1 VPSRRSRSRKLRKR
15 VARPAAGLLNEIS
28 ALLRETLGLPRG
40 VLPLARLLADE
51 RDVTQ
56 EQLGR
61 ALDQLFA
68 QLYRHPLVGQTERAT
83 QFLRSRRLIPN
94 EQSTEELI
102 RFVIDQ
108 LVERSPVQVPDA
120 VVDEFWNFFDE
131 LFSSPELKGL
141 GELTLDMVRLVL
153 RTYEP
158 LLVELLNLLKA
169 SRRFSAW
176 QRDELMKRL
185 SIVRRDAAIMRRQIR
200 ALRHIKPFFQADPKD
215 FRAQAQIVAQMVRE
229 FGPFFVKMAQA
240 AAANADF
247 LPEEIARELEVFHED
262 VPPMNREEV
271 LQAFRECYG
280 QEPDKLYMGFD
291 ADKPI
296 RSGSIG
302 SIYLAKKPFNVNGQ
316 EVLQPVIIKVGRHNI
331 DREFTIGKLVL
342 GLAIMSSQY
351 WAPHSKLTPFLRA
364 MQEQVDEFIAGFQQE
379 LDFQEEARIQALF
392 YERSRDSVVWRVPAL
407 YHASHRI
414 LEMEYL
420 GDAMSLTRALERLP
434 ARRRRRFQRRLSE
447 RFLYTV
453 LYHVFFYGE
462 CHGDLH
468 PGNIMVDGNGDLYL
482 IDWGNSVQLAGKWPP
497 VWRYLVGAV
506 LADPDRL
513 ADALIEISTQP
524 EANARRRDEIRAL
537 LQETLHKKRVV
548 TLRRSNFLWLLARE
562 GWRGLHRRGQTVL
575 QLMSNTQQLG
585 LVLRSDYLHLSRSL
599 FAAAGSFASL
609 YEGGG
614 SRYALW
620 RDLFLGLGRFPW
632 VLTRDKLDV
641 RVRRLRDRV
650 LEKLPLPG
658 LQRRYALQR
667 VLRQLH
673 GLQPPSGTDAG
684 RHVA

>member
-1 VPSRRSRSRKLRKR
+1 MPSRAVRQKKAHKR
-15 VARPAAGLLNEIS
+15 PRARRGTPLLSELS
-28 ALLRETLGLPRG
+28 ALTRQTLGLSRG
-40 VLPLARLLADE
+40 LMPLARLLAHD

-56 EQLGR
+56 DQLSAVIDKLFEQLY
-61 ALDQLFA
+61 L
-68 QLYRHPLVGQTERAT
+68 HPLVDQTGRVT
-83 QFLRSRRLIPN
+83 QFLRSRKLIPN

-108 LVERSPVQVPDA
+108 LVERSPVQVPQP

-158 LLVELLNLLKA
+158 QLVELVNLLKT
-169 SRRFSAW
+169 SRRFNAW
-176 QRDELMKRL
+176 QRDELFKRL
-185 SIVRRDAAIMRRQIR
+185 NIIRNDVGIMRRQIK

-215 FRAQAQIVAQMVRE
+215 FTGQAQIVAQMVRE

-247 LPEEIARELEVFHED
+247 LPNEIARELEVFRED
-262 VPPMNREEV
+262 VAPMGREEV

-291 ADKPI
+291 PDKPI

-302 SIYLAKKPFNVNGQ
+302 SIYLAKKPFTVDGQ
-316 EVLQPVIIKVGRHNI
+316 EILQPVIIKVGRHNL

-351 WAPHSKLTPFLRA
+351 WAPHTKLAPFLRA
-364 MQEQVDEFIAGFQQE
+364 LQEQADEFVAGFQRE
-379 LDFQEEARIQALF
+379 LDFHEEARVQALF
-392 YERSRDSVVWRVPAL
+392 YERSQDSVVWRVPAL

-420 GDAMSLTRALERLP
+420 GDATSLARALDQLP
-434 ARRRRRFQRRLSE
+434 LSKRRRFQKRLSE

-468 PGNIMVDGNGDLYL
+468 PGNIMVDRNGDLYM
-482 IDWGNSVQLAGKWPP
+482 IDWGNSVQLGGKWPA

-506 LADPDRL
+506 MADPDRL
-513 ADALIEISTQP
+513 TDALIEISTQP
-524 EANARRRDEIRAL
+524 EQNHKRRREIRAL
-537 LQETLHKKRVV
+537 LQETLHKKQVA
-548 TLRRSNFLWLLARE
+548 TLRRSNFLWLLAKG
-562 GWRGLHRRGQTVL
+562 GWKGIHRRGQSVL
-575 QLMSNTQQLG
+575 QLMSNTQHLG
-585 LVLRSDYLHLSRSL
+585 LVVRSDYLHLSRSL
-599 FAAAGSFASL
+599 FSAAGSFATL
-609 YEGGG
+609 YEG
-614 SRYALW
+614 STRLTLW

-632 VLTRDKLDV
+632 ILTRDKVDV
-641 RVRRLRDRV
+641 RVRHLRERV
-650 LEKLPLPG
+650 LDKLPLPG
-658 LQRRYALQR
+658 MQRRRAIKQM
-667 VLRQLH
+667 VKSVG
-673 GLQPPSGTDAG
+673 GLATTRDSHA
-684 RHVA
+684 A

>member
-1 VPSRRSRSRKLRKR
+1 MASRNARKR
-15 VARPAAGLLNEIS
+15 RNRSDRVRSAPPPGALGELS
-28 ALLRETLGLPRG
+28 ALTRETLGLSRG
-40 VLPLARLLADE
+40 LVPLARLLASE
-51 RDVTQ
+51 HDVT
-56 EQLGR
+56 R
-61 ALDQLFA
+61 DQLAQAIDRLFV
-68 QLYRHPLVGQTERAT
+68 QLYRHPLVDQTGRVT

-102 RFVIDQ
+102 RYVVDQ
-108 LVERSPVQVPDA
+108 LVARSPVQVPPA
-120 VVDEFWNFFDE
+120 VIDEFWNFFDE

-141 GELTLDMVRLVL
+141 GELTLDMARLVL

-158 LLVELLNLLKA
+158 QLVELVNLLKV

-185 SIVRRDAAIMRRQIR
+185 GIVRRDVAIMRRQIR
-200 ALRHIKPFFQADPKD
+200 ALRHIRPFFQTDPRD

-247 LPEEIARELEVFHED
+247 LPEDIARELEVFHED
-262 VPPMNREEV
+262 VPPMGREEV

-280 QEPDKLYMGFD
+280 QAPDKLYMGFD
-291 ADKPI
+291 PDRPI

-302 SIYLAKKPFNVNGQ
+302 SIYLAKKPFMIDGQ

-331 DREFTIGKLVL
+331 DREFAIGKLVL

-351 WAPHSKLTPFLRA
+351 WAPHSKLAPFLRA

-379 LDFQEEARIQALF
+379 LNFQEEARIQSLF
-392 YERSRDSVVWRVPAL
+392 YERSRSSVVWRVPAL

-414 LEMEYL
+414 LEMQYL
-420 GDAMSLTRALERLP
+420 GDASSLTRALDRLP
-434 ARRRRRFQRRLSE
+434 LRKRRRFQRRLSE

-453 LYHVFFYGE
+453 LYHVFFYRE

-468 PGNIMVDGNGDLYL
+468 PGNIMVDRNGDLYL
-482 IDWGNSVQLAGKWPP
+482 IDWGNSVQLDGKWPA

-506 LADPDRL
+506 LADPERL

-524 EANARRRDEIRAL
+524 EANFRRRREIQAL
-537 LQETLHKKRVV
+537 LRETLQKKRVE
-548 TLRRSNFLWLLARE
+548 TLRRSNFLWLLARG
-562 GWRGLHRRGQTVL
+562 GWAGLRRRGQAVL
-575 QLMSNTQQLG
+575 HLMSNTQHLG
-585 LVLRSDYLHLSRSL
+585 LVVRSDYLHLSRSL
-599 FAAAGSFASL
+599 FAAAGSFASI
-609 YEGGG
+609 YEGG
-614 SRYALW
+614 SRLALW

-632 VLTRDKLDV
+632 MLTRDKVDV
-641 RVRRLRDRV
+641 RVQRLRDRV

-658 LQRRYALQR
+658 VQRRYAVR
-667 VLRQLH
+667 RMIREVR
-673 GLQPPSGTDAG
+673 GLQSPPDSRA
-684 RHVA
+684 A

>member
-1 VPSRRSRSRKLRKR
+1 LLGEL
-15 VARPAAGLLNEIS
+15 AALT
-28 ALLRETLGLPRG
+28 RETLGLSRG
-40 VLPLARLLADE
+40 LMPLARLLADE
-51 RDVTQ
+51 HDITR
-56 EQLGR
+56 
-61 ALDQLFA
+61 DQLERAIDALFGH
-68 QLYRHPLVGQTERAT
+68 LYRHPLVDQTGRIT
-83 QFLRSRRLIPN
+83 QFLRSRALIPN

-108 LVERSPVQVPDA
+108 LVQRSPVQVPPA

-158 LLVELLNLLKA
+158 QLVELANLLKA
-169 SRRFSAW
+169 SRRFSTW
-176 QRDELMKRL
+176 QRDELSKRL
-185 SIVRRDAAIMRRQIR
+185 GVVRRDVKIMRRQIR

-215 FRAQAQIVAQMVRE
+215 FRTQAQIVAQMVRE
-229 FGPFFVKMAQA
+229 FGPFFVKIAQA

-247 LPEEIARELEVFHED
+247 LPCEIARELEVFHED

-280 QEPDKLYMGFD
+280 LEPDKLYMGFD
-291 ADKPI
+291 PDKPI

-302 SIYLAKKPFNVNGQ
+302 SIYLAKKPFTIGGQ

-331 DREFTIGKLVL
+331 DREFAIGKMVL

-351 WAPHSKLTPFLRA
+351 WAPHTKLAPFLRA

-379 LDFQEEARIQALF
+379 LDFQKEARIQSLF
-392 YERSRDSVVWRVPAL
+392 YERSRNSVVWRVPAL

-420 GDAMSLTRALERLP
+420 GDATSLSHALDRLP
-434 ARRRRRFQRRLSE
+434 LRRRRSFQRRLSE

-453 LYHVFFYGE
+453 LYHIFFYRE

-468 PGNIMVDGNGDLYL
+468 PGNIMVDSSGDLYL
-482 IDWGNSVQLAGKWPP
+482 IDWGNSVQLDGKWPA

-506 LADPDRL
+506 LADPERL

-524 EANARRRDEIRAL
+524 DANIRRRREIRAL
-537 LQETLHKKRVV
+537 LHETLQKKRVV

-562 GWRGLHRRGQTVL
+562 GWAGLRRRGQTVL
-575 QLMSNTQQLG
+575 HLMSNTQHLG
-585 LVLRSDYLHLSRSL
+585 LVVRSDYLHLSRSL
-599 FAAAGSFASL
+599 FAAIGSFASI
-609 YEGGG
+609 YEG
-614 SRYALW
+614 STRLALW

-632 VLTRDKLDV
+632 MLTRDKLDV
-641 RVRRLRDRV
+641 RVNRMRDRL

-658 LQRRYALQR
+658 LQRRHAVQR
-667 VLRQLH
+667 MIREVR
-673 GLQPPSGTDAG
+673 GLQPQHDSHA
-684 RHVA
+684 A